1 MLRVMIVDDEALAR
15 QGLRDEIGRCTGV
28 ESAARPEA

>member
-28 ESAARPEA
+28 EVCGEA